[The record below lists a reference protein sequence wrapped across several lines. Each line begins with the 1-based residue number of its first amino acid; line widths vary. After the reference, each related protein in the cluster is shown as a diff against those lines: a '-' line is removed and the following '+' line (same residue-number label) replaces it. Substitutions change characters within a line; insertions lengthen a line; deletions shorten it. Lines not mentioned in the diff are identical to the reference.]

1 MHHSIEYPCCNSRNM
16 LLQCTSEPA
25 VVQWYSGRV
34 VPSQS
39 LSAEAQN
46 PFCPAAAK
54 PVARIYFLTFST
66 RSLCNKTKTMHF
78 CAKQISPFSSTYPG
92 QSVSPQVRNTFTNS
106 AFDSPRIQILICPI
120 KAQLL
125 RWLKIQILK
134 CLLSSSHIGT
144 KVAPF
149 QDKVSQWA

>member
-25 VVQWYSGRV
+25 VVQWYSGTV

-78 CAKQISPFSSTYPG
+78 CAKQISPFFRHGSVSSTYPG
-92 QSVSPQVRNTFTNS
+92 RMFLNS
-106 AFDSPRIQILICPI
+106 SLAHVKTHVLARVQYTRASMCSIYTC
-120 KAQLL
+120 
-125 RWLKIQILK
+125 
-134 CLLSSSHIGT
+134 
-144 KVAPF
+144 
-149 QDKVSQWA
+149 